1 MKKAYYG
8 LLTFA
13 IMSLSYDLYYWNT
26 RSAVGVLRAEDKA
39 LCLSSGIVCVL
50 MIAFVIIK
58 SIKYRK
64 QTALKNGIDNEEKF
78 VKHSD
83 S

>member
-13 IMSLSYDLYYWNT
+13 IMSYLYYWNM

-58 SIKYRK
+58 SIKNRK
-64 QTALKNGIDNEEKF
+64 
-78 VKHSD
+78 
-83 S
+83 

>member
-1 MKKAYYG
+1 MPLSFYAKIERTLIANEESI
-8 LLTFA
+8 LFA
-13 IMSLSYDLYYWNT
+13 IMSLSYDLYYWNM

-58 SIKYRK
+58 SIKNRK
-64 QTALKNGIDNEEKF
+64 
-78 VKHSD
+78 
-83 S
+83 

>member
-8 LLTFA
+8 LLT
-13 IMSLSYDLYYWNT
+13 
-26 RSAVGVLRAEDKA
+26 EDKA

-58 SIKYRK
+58 SIKNRK
-64 QTALKNGIDNEEKF
+64 QTDLKNDIDNEEKF

>member
-1 MKKAYYG
+1 MKKAYDG

-13 IMSLSYDLYYWNT
+13 IMSLSYDLYYWNM

-58 SIKYRK
+58 SIKNRK
-64 QTALKNGIDNEEKF
+64 
-78 VKHSD
+78 
-83 S
+83 

>member
-13 IMSLSYDLYYWNT
+13 IMSLFYDLYYWNM

-58 SIKYRK
+58 SIKNRK
-64 QTALKNGIDNEEKF
+64 QTDLKNGIDNEEKF

>member
-13 IMSLSYDLYYWNT
+13 IMSLSYDLYYWNM

-58 SIKYRK
+58 SIKNRK
-64 QTALKNGIDNEEKF
+64 QTDLKNGIDNEKKF

>member
-8 LLTFA
+8 LLTFS
-13 IMSLSYDLYYWNT
+13 IMSLSYDLYYWNM

-58 SIKYRK
+58 SIKNRK
-64 QTALKNGIDNEEKF
+64 QTDLKNAIDNEEKF

>member
-1 MKKAYYG
+1 M
-8 LLTFA
+8 
-13 IMSLSYDLYYWNT
+13 

-58 SIKYRK
+58 SIKNRK
-64 QTALKNGIDNEEKF
+64 
-78 VKHSD
+78 
-83 S
+83 

>member
-13 IMSLSYDLYYWNT
+13 IMSLSYDLYYWNM

-58 SIKYRK
+58 SIKNRK
-64 QTALKNGIDNEEKF
+64 QTDLKKDIDNEEKF